1 MNFAIFIF
9 QCSQKNPVIYVTE
22 GESHKHMIS
31 NRDCAKIV
39 NENIL
44 YTWNL

>member
-9 QCSQKNPVIYVTE
+9 QCSQKTPVIYVTE
-22 GESHKHMIS
+22 GESHEHMIS

>member
-1 MNFAIFIF
+1 MNFEIFIF
-9 QCSQKNPVIYVTE
+9 QCSQKTPIIYVTE
-22 GESHKHMIS
+22 GERHEQMIS

-44 YTWNL
+44 YSWNL